1 MRNPERRQKNFEKK
15 KYVGRHD
22 KASDKRQTCT
32 KLKRYNSGNDDLSCN
47 ENKLITSISEND
59 ENDNRRRDEKDY
71 GQ

>member
-1 MRNPERRQKNFEKK
+1 M
-15 KYVGRHD
+15 GRHD